1 MIYIIGLFFIGVFI
15 LILSKK
21 IEKKLG
27 LKKARFQFGIEPI
40 CFVESPMF
48 AELLAGGGYIGTY
61 LCYGAA
67 LVAVVIEIAALVTVP
82 IKTADSLNEYLAIA
96 GIFVVAISGSV
107 ACKLIAYYN
116 DQKYEVFFEEYVAVG
131 QFGKGS
137 RIVTYKELGESVRQ
151 KGIFIHKG
159 NIVLPFEGGSVRI
172 EIHDTLDKN
181 DIISFVN
188 TKCNLQIPYFNKNE
202 KKNIRRTSILPVF
215 LTISVSMWL
224 MDLAFMM
231 IGAIIEWGER
241 SFMEIYFQ
249 SNLIEFCR
257 IHFLITMTVPL
268 IISGILMGVISK
280 IGIRKV
286 LGKYNMFKF

>member
-21 IEKKLG
+21 IEKKFG

-67 LVAVVIEIAALVTVP
+67 LVAV
-82 IKTADSLNEYLAIA
+82 
-96 GIFVVAISGSV
+96 
-107 ACKLIAYYN
+107 
-116 DQKYEVFFEEYVAVG
+116 G
-131 QFGKGS
+131 QFGKG
-137 RIVTYKELGESVRQ
+137 
-151 KGIFIHKG
+151 
-159 NIVLPFEGGSVRI
+159 
-172 EIHDTLDKN
+172 
-181 DIISFVN
+181 
-188 TKCNLQIPYFNKNE
+188 
-202 KKNIRRTSILPVF
+202 TSILPVF